1 MAYTLQRI
9 LQEELSKEMLKN
21 SSAMMGMTDEDELVQ
36 TTATTIRMA
45 VIAITT
51 LPIVCVYPFVQKYFA
66 QGMLIGSVKG

>member
-1 MAYTLQRI
+1 M
-9 LQEELSKEMLKN
+9 QEELSKEMLKN

-45 VIAITT
+45 VIAIKT